1 MKKTLLYILA
11 CLFVITG
18 CITNDIPYPVV
29 VPHIMSFAVADA
41 VDVQIDAENQ
51 VITVHFAE
59 TTDMRRVEIRSIEFD
74 EQEASLVKNI
84 VGFHDFTT
92 PFKFTVRTYDDY
104 VWTVKGVRNVERYFT
119 VKGQIGASVID
130 EFNCRAVAIVGVKN
144 ELTDIEVT
152 SLKLGPE
159 GLTQYS
165 VPMSQMRDFTDGLS
179 VEVTAFGQTE
189 VWTLYIE
196 KTETSVEISKVNPWT
211 TEAYITSLG
220 VAGVDNGFMYREKD
234 SQNWIAV
241 AESDITADGG
251 TFVAHIKGLKPETAY
266 QVYAISGEDKTEVAD
281 FVTAPDTAIP
291 NGSFEYASKVAGK
304 DYYKFYDPDCGVAD
318 GSYMFWGSGNGE
330 GSEGVNGSANM
341 GIVITYIDTNDKVDG
356 KQSVRAQTSQMAGI
370 LAAGNLFT
378 GQFAGLVGTSG
389 GKVNF
394 GRPWTVRPKALK
406 LYCKYT
412 TGVMDI
418 VRGAPS
424 GVTLVK
430 GETYDRADIKVAF
443 GYWDYRKYGGT
454 KNSPVHVNT
463 TDASTFVD
471 FATDKSTVGYGNIKI
486 HHNGYILNG
495 GEMVSAATD
504 KWIEYTVPIEY
515 RDLETLPT
523 HIIISCAA
531 SQFGDYFSGC
541 SSSKLWLDKFELIY
555 E

>member
-29 VPHIMSFAVADA
+29 VPHIMSFDVADA

-130 EFNCRAVAIVGVKN
+130 EFNCRAVATVGVKN

-159 GLTQYS
+159 GLTEYS

-266 QVYAISGEDKTEVAD
+266 QVYAISGEDKTDVAD
-281 FVTAPDTAIP
+281 FVTAPDTPIP

>member
-29 VPHIMSFAVADA
+29 VPHIMSFDVADA